1 MSSTSNGQALYENLD
16 TAFVNLWSLLRNLTH
31 RGFVGR
37 VRVELADYSAD
48 VFLNGS
54 PTPLVHEVD
63 RSAGT
68 DTLEE
73 SGLHRVV
80 VRARK
85 TPGKI
90 SVFQETTDPKRSA
103 LAPDPRDLAD
113 GDAEYGSATPAEES
127 VPSASADGIK
137 TTPGA
142 KDAPS
147 YDPPT
152 RMGLTPV
159 EEIASSARA
168 GRPDEEPEPATQ
180 NAILISLGGE
190 LIQAVER
197 GVNACGED
205 FAAIFNLARLEL
217 SDDYS
222 FLDPMTRELN
232 YADGVA
238 SVAGQVTET
247 SFVTGLSEVLR
258 RVVDKVAVGDRKRR
272 LRERIALELLGVARK
287 RKEALEHSGF
297 RVRLDQIAG
306 TKVI

>member
-1 MSSTSNGQALYENLD
+1 MNSTSNREVLYENLD
-16 TAFVNLWSLLRNLTH
+16 TAFVNLWSLLRNLTQ

-54 PTPLVHEVD
+54 RTPLVREVD
-63 RSAGT
+63 RRAGT

-90 SVFQETTDPKRSA
+90 SVFQETTGSKSSA
-103 LAPDPRDLAD
+103 LAPDPKDLTDDTEFGPAT
-113 GDAEYGSATPAEES
+113 SALES
-127 VPSASADGIK
+127 EPSASG
-137 TTPGA
+137 
-142 KDAPS
+142 
-147 YDPPT
+147 
-152 RMGLTPV
+152 
-159 EEIASSARA
+159 ARA
-168 GRPDEEPEPATQ
+168 GRPDEEQPEPATQ

-190 LIQAVER
+190 LIEAVER
-197 GVNACGED
+197 GVNASGED
-205 FAAIFNLARLEL
+205 FAAIFNRARLEL

-222 FLDPMTRELN
+222 FLDPMTHELT
-232 YADGVA
+232 YANGVA
-238 SVAGQVTET
+238 SVAGPVTET
-247 SFVTGLSEVLR
+247 SFVTGLSEALR